1 MGGSLDLAG
10 GHSHSLFTQAVING
24 DAYRIS
30 KRQSID
36 DGQEFIVH
44 FDPAGADPDQVLYIA
59 TPSIDPPENALID
72 VYENADPGTSTNDD
86 LQIHNMRY
94 DVQASEEQ
102 PDATITRVSTGGLDT
117 TGADQTEETQVR
129 GNGEYQ
135 TPGDTEL
142 RGIWRIISG
151 DETVSMV
158 ITDDSGGTANRYAF
172 DTVVYE
178 GPSLPE

>member
-1 MGGSLDLAG
+1 MAG
-10 GHSHSLFTQAVING
+10 QSHLTQKNQPILSQAVVDGN
-24 DAYRIS
+24 AFRVS

-44 FDPAGADPDQVLYIA
+44 FDPGGGEVLYIA
-59 TPSIDPPENALID
+59 TPAVDPPENALID

-86 LQIHNMRY
+86 MFVHNMRY
-94 DVQASEEQ
+94 DVPAEEETPEAS
-102 PDATITRVSTGGLDT
+102 ITRVSTGGLDL
-117 TGADQTEETQVR
+117 TGADQTEQTQVR

-135 TPGDTEL
+135 TPGDL
-142 RGIWRIISG
+142 SQRGIWRIISG
-151 DETVSMV
+151 DETVTVV

-178 GPSLPE
+178 GPDFK